1 MKSLDLTAAVK
12 KAIEEAVRDLG
23 KVNVLIA
30 GRTGVG
36 KSTLI
41 NSVFHGRL
49 AATGQGKPVTQTTH
63 LISKDGIPLAIWDT
77 RGLEMSDFDE
87 TLGELMK
94 LVEKRA
100 NEPEP
105 QDHIHVAWLC
115 LHEDGRRVEPA
126 ERKLC
131 RSLAQ
136 HMPVLGVVTKA
147 RRDDG
152 FSAEVHRLLPE
163 AKNVVR
169 VRAIAEQFDDP
180 GISLPPMGLDELV
193 ASTAE
198 VVPGGIQGA
207 FAAAQRVSLQQKE
220 QQAHRVVASAAT
232 SAAATAA
239 LPIPFADAVILVPIQ
254 ISMLAGISVIFGL
267 DASRAFL
274 SVLVATV
281 TGAAGTTLAGRAIVT
296 NLLKFVPGG
305 GSILGGAISAATATT
320 LTTVLGE
327 IYIASLVAVFT
338 RTDGQMPE
346 TDAVEREFTERVKAA
361 TDDSLVAKFRSKA
374 RELLGF
380 GQ

>member
-12 KAIEEAVRDLG
+12 RAIDEARRDLG

-49 AATGQGKPVTQTTH
+49 AATGQGEPVTQTTH
-63 LISKDGIPLAIWDT
+63 LISKDGIPLAIWDS

-87 TLGELMK
+87 TLGELTN

-100 NEPEP
+100 SEPNL

-115 LHEDGRRVEPA
+115 LNEDGRRVEPA
-126 ERKLC
+126 EQKLC

-136 HMPVLGVVTKA
+136 HLPVLGVITKA

-152 FSAEVHRLLPE
+152 FRAEVHRLLPE
-163 AKNVVR
+163 VKNVVR

-180 GISLPPMGLDELV
+180 GVSLPPMGLDDLV

-198 VVPGGIQGA
+198 VVPEGIQGA
-207 FAAAQRVSLQQKE
+207 LAAAQKVSVQQKE
-220 QQAHRVVASAAT
+220 QQAHAVVASAAT
-232 SAAATAA
+232 TAAAAA
-239 LPIPFADAVILVPIQ
+239 AVPIPFADALILVPIQ
-254 ISMLAGISVIFGL
+254 ISMLAGISVVFGL
-267 DASRAFL
+267 DTSRAFL

-281 TGAAGTTLAGRAIVT
+281 TGTASTTVVGRAIVA
-296 NLLKFVPGG
+296 NLLKFIPGG
-305 GSILGGAISAATATT
+305 GSIFGGAVSAATATT

-338 RTDGQMPE
+338 RTDGQLPD
-346 TDAVEREFTERVKAA
+346 TDAVEREFRERVKTA
-361 TDDSLVAKFRSKA
+361 TDDSFLAKFRSKA
-374 RELLGF
+374 GKLLGRRR
-380 GQ
+380 